1 MLGPLFKKAAELQGF
16 LNESKIPHAFIGGI
30 ANSIH
35 GEPRATLDADVLILV
50 AQQDIEDLLRQLEK
64 TRARLLMPKAASFAR
79 RSRVIPCAFPR
90 GLRADLVL
98 ADLEFEKNL
107 IKRAR
112 SRQVARGL
120 RLRICTAEDLVI
132 MKMVSTRPKDRGDV
146 EGIVHRQSSKLDA
159 LYIMKWLKNFDKVLD
174 RSDLVREFRKI
185 YSASKT

>member
-1 MLGPLFKKAAELQGF
+1 MLGPLFKQAAELQGF
-16 LNESKIPHAFIGGI
+16 LNELKIPHAFIGGI

-50 AQQDIEDLLRQLEK
+50 AHQDIEDLLRQLE
-64 TRARLLMPKAASFAR
+64 THARLLMPKAASFAR
-79 RSRVIPCAFPR
+79 RSSVIPCAFPS

-112 SRQVARGL
+112 SRPVARGL
-120 RLRICTAEDLVI
+120 RLRICKAEDLVI

-146 EGIVHRQSSKLDA
+146 EGIVRRQRSKLDA
-159 LYIMKWLKNFDKVLD
+159 AYIMKWLKNFEKALD
-174 RSDLVREFRKI
+174 WSDLAREFKRI
-185 YSASKT
+185 HLASKI